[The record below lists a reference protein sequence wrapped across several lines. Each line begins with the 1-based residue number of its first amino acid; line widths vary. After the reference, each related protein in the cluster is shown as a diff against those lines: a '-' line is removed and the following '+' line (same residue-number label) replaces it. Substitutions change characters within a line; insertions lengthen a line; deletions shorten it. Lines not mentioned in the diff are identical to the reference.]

1 MATRRPVLC
10 PNCGAH
16 IRKNGYCTSCNMNYH
31 VLMKA
36 YNTSDYYYNQGYDR
50 AAARDLSGAVDSLM
64 VALRYNKK
72 NVPARNLLGLIHYEM
87 GEVVEALRHWVMSVN
102 YQPQTNLASR
112 YLKEL
117 KTDPTRLANVDQ
129 IAKKFN
135 MALDYIDRGDHDLA
149 ILQLKN
155 ALSENPHFV
164 KGYLLLAL
172 LYIHA
177 GNYEK
182 ARVALR
188 RVLRV
193 DKANPVAIHYLREMG
208 TSDENIIHMRQE
220 SIEDDGLFEDLMV
233 TVDKD
238 DEELTIRKEEVK
250 RPIFKEIAAKRNE
263 SVVRTGEFS
272 QLSLARYS
280 GIYVLLGIVIGI
292 MVLYFAVVP
301 HQRKKMLSENEN
313 LIRSYSEELADKNA
327 TISAQQAEIDSLNN
341 EIVLMRDKATSTDAL
356 PDYSKIKNGM
366 SEEDLDHIMD
376 TE

>member
-1 MATRRPVLC
+1 
-10 PNCGAH
+10 
-16 IRKNGYCTSCNMNYH
+16 MNYH

-50 AAARDLSGAVDSLM
+50 AAARDLSGAVASLM

-238 DEELTIRKEEVK
+238 DEELTVRKEEVK

-341 EIVLMRDKATSTDAL
+341 EIVLMRDKATNTDAL

-366 SEEDLDHIMD
+366 SEDDLDHIMD

>member
-16 IRKNGYCTSCNMNYH
+16 IRKNGYCTNCNMNYH

-50 AAARDLSGAVDSLM
+50 AAARDLSGAVASLM

-238 DEELTIRKEEVK
+238 DEELTVRKEEVK

-341 EIVLMRDKATSTDAL
+341 EIVLMRDKATNTDAL
-356 PDYSKIKNGM
+356 PDYSNIKNGM